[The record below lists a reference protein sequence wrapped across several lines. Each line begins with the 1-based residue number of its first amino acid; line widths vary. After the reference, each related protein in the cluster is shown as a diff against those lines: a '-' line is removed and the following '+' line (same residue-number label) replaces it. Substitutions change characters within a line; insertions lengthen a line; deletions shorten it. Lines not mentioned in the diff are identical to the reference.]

1 MKNIILLEIKKIAI
15 TYLKIKKGFST
26 SLHCHPRKK
35 IEFSI
40 LQGIAEVQIGIYKKN
55 VIIYNP
61 MSILVLRPGLFHRI
75 KANNRK
81 DLFALE
87 IENLYIRSNLIRMLN
102 NYGKDKKD
110 YESLRF
116 TFKKSLSFS
125 FSKIT
130 PFFY

>member
-1 MKNIILLEIKKIAI
+1 
-15 TYLKIKKGFST
+15 
-26 SLHCHPRKK
+26 
-35 IEFSI
+35 
-40 LQGIAEVQIGIYKKN
+40 
-55 VIIYNP
+55 